1 MGQQEDIVTFLK
13 NRDVWELDELEE
25 FKILMLYYKSVI
37 REVRTKLEVLNDELS
52 MRNQRNPIEFV
63 KSRLKKPSS
72 IAQKLRR
79 RGLPLT
85 TESIKKNIQDVAGIR
100 VVCSFSDDIYK
111 IADMLIKQ
119 DDIKLLQIKDYI
131 KEPKPNGYSSLHII
145 ISTPIYLAEKRE
157 EVPVEI
163 QIRTIAMDFWASL
176 EHQMKY
182 KKTMTESKKVI
193 LKLKE
198 CADSIMEIDEKMLN
212 IRRKIDRMD
221 VAQDDS
227 NY

>member
-85 TESIKKNIQDVAGIR
+85 TESIKENIQDVAGIR

-131 KEPKPNGYSSLHII
+131 KEPKPNGYSSLHI
-145 ISTPIYLAEKRE
+145 
-157 EVPVEI
+157 
-163 QIRTIAMDFWASL
+163 
-176 EHQMKY
+176 
-182 KKTMTESKKVI
+182 
-193 LKLKE
+193 
-198 CADSIMEIDEKMLN
+198 
-212 IRRKIDRMD
+212 
-221 VAQDDS
+221 
-227 NY
+227 